1 MRYKDYYENVN
12 SHSVNYSEDFEK
24 ELKCLAL
31 SPVILKGFPG
41 YDSHLTFLSDSIMYH
56 SQYIRA
62 HWRRFS
68 FKTEIF
74 SSQIKS
80 STKII
85 PIELRTDQNHEFS
98 ENDQSGQT

>member
-62 HWRRFS
+62 YWRRFS

-74 SSQIKS
+74 FFINK
-80 STKII
+80 
-85 PIELRTDQNHEFS
+85 EF
-98 ENDQSGQT
+98 N